1 MSVDPMYLCMNQS
14 THGSTVRRC
23 MENGVWSETDFECT
37 GVNFWTLCIITIMT
51 KWWNVVVRNLKF
63 NAGTILHAPDFFTKG
78 KPLNF
83 PLTLSL
89 PRSNY

>member
-23 MENGVWSETDFECT
+23 MENGVWNETYFECT

-63 NAGTILHAPDFFTKG
+63 TAGTILHARDKAKTIFI
-78 KPLNF
+78 
-83 PLTLSL
+83 
-89 PRSNY
+89 RIHVV